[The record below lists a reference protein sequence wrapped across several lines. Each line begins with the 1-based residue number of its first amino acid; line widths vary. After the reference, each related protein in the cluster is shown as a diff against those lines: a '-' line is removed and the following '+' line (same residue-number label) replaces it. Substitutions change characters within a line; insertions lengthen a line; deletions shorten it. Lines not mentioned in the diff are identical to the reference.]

1 MQENHSVDFLMQ
13 RVDSLSGE
21 LLELRQEIRL
31 TLQLADIDPRMTLT
45 RTRRVLEYVVNEVY
59 RRHFNEDP
67 GTRPLE
73 NLLQRLIKEHVLP
86 PKVGTYASGIRA
98 MGNLGT
104 HGKGDEILRSDAQ
117 HSIDQLVVILLWYF
131 EHERPESLSG
141 STASSQPHPVSGH
154 ADQPSGQPTVKVGD
168 NAGKRHELAG
178 TPDSP
183 QGQKRW
189 WQSKLPLLAGGALS
203 AMVALGVAVWMISKP
218 DPRVLEEA
226 YNRGL
231 MYQNGN
237 GVPKDFAEAVRSY
250 RKAADGGVAK
260 AQYALG
266 VMYQQGWGVGQDPAE
281 AAKWYRKAA
290 DQGSALAQNDLG
302 VLYQSGKG
310 VMQDAA
316 VAVQWYRKAADQGSA
331 LAQRNLGG
339 MYFRGLGTD
348 LDYAQAAM
356 WYQKAA
362 DHGDLEAQYR
372 LGLMYFKGSGVE
384 KNVDKAFVLVR
395 TAANGGLAAAQN
407 DLGFMYENGRA
418 VGKDLNAA
426 LTWYQTAADRG
437 SAPARQNFARV
448 TAALDN
454 ARKQAE
460 LQQQALLKRQEI
472 ERQWRADEGRRQ
484 QQAAEARRQQQ
495 ADDARRQQQAFDA
508 RRQQQA
514 DEAFRQQQAAGLRRQ
529 LQAEEARRQQPTDLV
544 NSILRGLNQRGR

>member
-13 RVDSLSGE
+13 RLDSLSSE
-21 LLELRQEIRL
+21 LFELRQEIKL
-31 TLQLADIDPRMTLT
+31 TFQLADIDPRMTLT

-67 GTRPLE
+67 GTRPLD

-86 PKVGTYASGIRA
+86 PKVGAYASGIRQ

-104 HGKGDEILRSDAQ
+104 HGKGDEILPSDAQ

-131 EHERPESLSG
+131 EQERPESLSG
-141 STASSQPHPVSGH
+141 SAASPKAVEASASHPPPLK
-154 ADQPSGQPTVKVGD
+154 ADDQPGE
-168 NAGKRHELAG
+168 RHESAR
-178 TPDSP
+178 TPDP
-183 QGQKRW
+183 PHRQKRW

-203 AMVALGVAVWMISKP
+203 AVMAIAATVWLVSRP
-218 DPRVLEEA
+218 DPKVLEDA

-237 GVPKDFAEAVRSY
+237 GVPKDSAEAVRSY

-266 VMYQQGWGVGQDPAE
+266 VMYQQGWGVGQDPTE
-281 AAKWYRKAA
+281 AAQWFRKAA
-290 DQGSALAQNDLG
+290 DQGNALAQNDLG
-302 VLYQSGKG
+302 VLYQYGRG
-310 VMQDAA
+310 VLQDAT
-316 VAVQWYRKAADQGSA
+316 VAVQWYRKAADQGDA
-331 LAQRNLGG
+331 LAQRNLGA
-339 MYFRGLGTD
+339 MYFRGLGTGQ
-348 LDYAQAAM
+348 DYAQAAT

-372 LGLMYFKGSGVE
+372 LGGMYLKGAGVQ
-384 KNVDKAFVLVR
+384 KNADKAFVLLS
-395 TAANGGLAAAQN
+395 TAANGGLAVAQN
-407 DLGFMYENGRA
+407 DLGVMYENGWG

-437 SAPARQNFARV
+437 SVPARQNFARLN
-448 TAALDN
+448 AALAN

-460 LQQQALLKRQEI
+460 MQQQALVKRQEN

-484 QQAAEARRQQQ
+484 QQATETRRQQQ
-495 ADDARRQQQAFDA
+495 ATDARRQQQ
-508 RRQQQA
+508 
-514 DEAFRQQQAAGLRRQ
+514 G
-529 LQAEEARRQQPTDLV
+529 AETRRQQPNDLV
-544 NSILRGLNQRGR
+544 NNILRGLNQLNR

>member
-13 RVDSLSGE
+13 RLDSLSGE
-21 LLELRQEIRL
+21 LLELRQEIKL

-73 NLLQRLIKEHVLP
+73 NLLQRLIKEHILP

-104 HGKGDEILRSDAQ
+104 HGKGDEILPSDAQ

-131 EHERPESLSG
+131 EQERPESLAG
-141 STASSQPHPVSGH
+141 STASSKPVEASASSQSPPSGN
-154 ADQPSGQPTVKVGD
+154 ADQSPSQPTLNVGD
-168 NAGKRHELAG
+168 QAGERHKLAG

-183 QGQKRW
+183 RRQKRW
-189 WQSKLPLLAGGALS
+189 WQTKLPLLAGGVLS
-203 AMVALGVAVWMISKP
+203 AMVAVAATVWLISKP
-218 DPRVLEEA
+218 DPKVLEEA

-237 GVPKDFAEAVRSY
+237 GVPKDPAEAVRSY

-290 DQGSALAQNDLG
+290 DQGNAFAQNDLG

-310 VMQDAA
+310 VMQDAT

-331 LAQRNLGG
+331 
-339 MYFRGLGTD
+339 
-348 LDYAQAAM
+348 
-356 WYQKAA
+356 
-362 DHGDLEAQYR
+362 
-372 LGLMYFKGSGVE
+372 
-384 KNVDKAFVLVR
+384 
-395 TAANGGLAAAQN
+395 
-407 DLGFMYENGRA
+407 
-418 VGKDLNAA
+418 
-426 LTWYQTAADRG
+426 
-437 SAPARQNFARV
+437 
-448 TAALDN
+448 
-454 ARKQAE
+454 
-460 LQQQALLKRQEI
+460 
-472 ERQWRADEGRRQ
+472 
-484 QQAAEARRQQQ
+484 
-495 ADDARRQQQAFDA
+495 
-508 RRQQQA
+508 
-514 DEAFRQQQAAGLRRQ
+514 
-529 LQAEEARRQQPTDLV
+529 
-544 NSILRGLNQRGR
+544 